1 MQRDRRSLSS
11 GTCPI
16 FRAAVPGSTQSQP
29 ASFLYRDRHTAS
41 ILLLYFRSVSAPS
54 PTRRRRRPTGP
65 TRALLYIRV
74 SSDEQARSGLS
85 LEAQE
90 TTLRS
95 EVERRGWEV
104 AEVLVDEVSAKRGSV
119 RPAFD
124 RARKLL
130 ASGEANALLA
140 TRLDRI
146 SRSVVGFADLMAAAQ
161 DQGWQV
167 VALDLGLDT
176 STTTGRMVAHILA
189 AVAEAEREVIGQR
202 ISAALIAKRRRGEHV
217 GRRSSLPSEV
227 IERITASRS
236 SGQTLAAIAD
246 SLNVDM
252 VPTAQG
258 GSRWYASTV
267 RAVLQSQAAGVADVP
282 P

>member
-1 MQRDRRSLSS
+1 
-11 GTCPI
+11 
-16 FRAAVPGSTQSQP
+16 
-29 ASFLYRDRHTAS
+29 
-41 ILLLYFRSVSAPS
+41 VSAPS

-104 AEVLVDEVSAKRGSV
+104 AEVLVDDVSAKRGSV

-146 SRSVVGFADLMAAAQ
+146 SRSVVGFADLMATAQ

-189 AVAEAEREVIGQR
+189 AAAVAEAEREVIGQR
-202 ISAALIAKRRRGEHV
+202 TSAALIAKRRRGEHV
-217 GRRSSLPSEV
+217 GRRSLLPAKLV
-227 IERITASRS
+227 ERITADRA
-236 SGQTLAAIAD
+236 SGMTLIAIAD

-252 VPTAQG
+252 VPTAQSG
-258 GSRWYASTV
+258 ARWYASTV
-267 RAVLQSQAAGVADVP
+267 RAVLQSQAAAGLR
-282 P
+282 